1 VGSFKKETIIKI
13 FIFIAIVLVS
23 INFFEL
29 YQNKFSKER
38 KEVRNYIYKQKNLSA
53 LVGGI
58 SKLTWEKS
66 TYTSNRKVFKYLV
79 IGRDKNVYL
88 KIYFTKDK
96 NTSKIKI
103 KKITLQNP
111 LTGETISNN
120 FI

>member
-1 VGSFKKETIIKI
+1 MGSFKKETIIKI
-13 FIFIAIVLVS
+13 FIFIAIVLVA
-23 INFFEL
+23 INSFEL

-38 KEVRNYIYKQKNLSA
+38 EEIRNYIYKHKNLNA

-58 SKLTWEKS
+58 SKLTWKKS

-79 IGRDKNVYL
+79 IGRNKNVYL
-88 KIYFTKDK
+88 KIYFTKEK
-96 NTSKIKI
+96 NTSKVKI